1 MIRGVNRKVIEIKKC
16 NSDYFDRAFLLVR
29 DDKSFS
35 DETLLKNS
43 AELYLGSIL
52 KSSPKNS
59 KLKRVFK
66 TLGLILLGF
75 LMCLILTQFF

>member
-1 MIRGVNRKVIEIKKC
+1 MIRGVNRKVVEIKKC

-43 AELYLGSIL
+43 AELYLGTLL
-52 KSSPKNS
+52 KSSPKKS
-59 KLKRVFK
+59 KLKRILKAV
-66 TLGLILLGF
+66 GLISLGF
-75 LMCLILTQFF
+75 FMCLVLTQIF

>member
-35 DETLLKNS
+35 DEMTLKNS
-43 AELYLGSIL
+43 AELYLNTL
-52 KSSPKNS
+52 TKSSPKRG
-59 KLKRVFK
+59 KLKRFFK
-66 TLGLILLGF
+66 TLGLVSLGF
-75 LMCLILTQFF
+75 FLCLFLTLLL

>member
-29 DDKSFS
+29 DDKSLS
-35 DETLLKNS
+35 DDTLLKNS
-43 AELYLGSIL
+43 AELYLGTIL
-52 KSSPKNS
+52 KNSPKQS
-59 KLKRVFK
+59 KLNRFLK

-75 LMCLILTQFF
+75 VMCLVLTQSF